1 MLKRIFSQKQLSLF
15 FQIAVLMNITGLFL
29 DLIVY
34 HYFSHNQFLKLVTEN
49 LNNLSLFMVCLI
61 MISQALVIF
70 TQRHQI
76 LVTKYKI
83 AAITIEA
90 CIGIF
95 FIWLLTIENDIQG
108 KVIIFSSSL
117 SQFNHSYRLILILVA
132 IFIMLLFD
140 FYKNLMTPPKINQN
154 SIPEMLKSIFI
165 LVFRRHIIMLI
176 FMFGM
181 VNFTT
186 IHKFSTALFY
196 HSKSLLFFDI
206 SLLEFII
213 PIAWIITIFYYLYQ
227 LSKDHNK

>member
-1 MLKRIFSQKQLSLF
+1 VLKRIFSQQQLSLF

-29 DLIVY
+29 DLVVY
-34 HYFSHNQFLKLVTEN
+34 HYFSHNELFKLLAEN
-49 LNNLSLFMVCLI
+49 LNNLSLFMICLTI
-61 MISQALVIF
+61 ISQALVIF

-83 AAITIEA
+83 AAIAIEA

-95 FIWLLTIENDIQG
+95 FVWLLTIENDIQG

-117 SQFNHSYRLILILVA
+117 SQFNHSYSLALILSA

-140 FYKNLMTPPKINQN
+140 FYKNLITPPKINQN
-154 SIPEMLKSIFI
+154 SVPEMLQSIFR
-165 LVFRRHIIMLI
+165 LVFRRHLIMFI

-186 IHKFSTALFY
+186 IHKFSTALFH
-196 HSKSLLFFDI
+196 HSRSLFIFEV

-213 PIAWIITIFYYLYQ
+213 PIGWIVTIFYYLYQ